1 MVSAIRETC
10 ERTAACQVLNLLR
23 HPRQSVTDRKAF
35 QTLDRCLTWLSQT
48 VVSVHSHADL
58 LPFVLLG
65 VTRGTRQ
72 SRWWPYSTFQGLV
85 LRTRCP
91 SQVMIFWRAGCAN
104 DIYHTFR
111 IRTTAVWLSRLPTV
125 RGARDSALM
134 RTGNEDSGRKGRHEQ
149 ISSEIVR
156 CKLDQR
162 HKMQDYVACG
172 HTKDA
177 ERIRYAMLARETS
190 DYRAG
195 CNAQWKD
202 HYHS

>member
-10 ERTAACQVLNLLR
+10 SWTAVCQVMNLLK

-35 QTLDRCLTWLSQT
+35 QTLDRCLSWLSQT
-48 VVSVHSHADL
+48 LVSIHSHADL

-72 SRWWPYSTFQGLV
+72 CRWWPYSTLQGLA

-125 RGARDSALM
+125 RGARDSALT
-134 RTGNEDSGRKGRHEQ
+134 RTWNENLGRKGRHEQ

-156 CKLDQR
+156 RELDR
-162 HKMQDYVACG
+162 PHELQD
-172 HTKDA
+172 HITMPPTKGCRASTLSSADA
-177 ERIRYAMLARETS
+177 RGKQSLN
-190 DYRAG
+190 G
-195 CNAQWKD
+195 L
-202 HYHS
+202 